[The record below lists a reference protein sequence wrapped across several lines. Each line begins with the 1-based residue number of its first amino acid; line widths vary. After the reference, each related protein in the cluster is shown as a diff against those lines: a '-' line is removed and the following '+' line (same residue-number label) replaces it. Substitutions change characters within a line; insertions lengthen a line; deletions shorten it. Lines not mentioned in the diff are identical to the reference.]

1 MQTAS
6 SYLRGLRAGI
16 PIGLGYLSVSFSF
29 GIMASSIGLDW
40 WQGVLIS
47 MLTLTSAG
55 QLAGVQAMA
64 LPGQYLSML
73 IAQLTINLRY
83 SFMSVSLAQK
93 TDGRFRGIWKWL
105 LGFFMTDEIFAVANE
120 EGTVRRSFFFGLAT
134 LPYFGWAGG
143 TLIGALLGD
152 VLPGALMDAL
162 SLAIYG
168 MFIAIIAPRAARELP
183 IFTVVAVAVGL
194 QCAFTFLPLLSAVPA
209 GISISVSAVVA
220 ALLGAALFPSRRR
233 EEKEVAD

>member
-29 GIMASSIGLDW
+29 GIMASSIGLAW

-64 LPGQYLSML
+64 LPGQYLPML

-93 TDGRFRGIWKWL
+93 TDGRFRGIWRWL

-120 EGTVRRSFFFGLAT
+120 EGVVRRSFFFGLAT
-134 LPYFGWAGG
+134 LPYLGWAGG

-152 VLPGALMDAL
+152 VLPAALMEAL

-183 IFTVVAVAVGL
+183 ILTVVAVAVGL

-220 ALLGAALFPSRRR
+220 ALLGALLFPSRR